1 MDSLRICGGGPDVGI
16 GVEVVKPPTSISKDS
31 FKVAGDEECL
41 HQPPPG
47 HRIYDMILHNGSPI
61 LLKKEVRMYPK
72 PVGPAPL
79 LIHETMR
86 RIPHRDLALPVE
98 RQAVQ
103 PQAVINQRPQSHL
116 DWAGGDDSEVQP
128 WRSQGFQIGRVR
140 EECKYVFA
148 GAGEPLLCL
157 KGVCFH
163 DDSLLTEKTRGAGPG
178 LQQEQVRT

>member
-1 MDSLRICGGGPDVGI
+1 MDSLRIYGVGRDTGT
-16 GVEVVKPPTSISKDS
+16 GVELVKPPTSIIKDS
-31 FKVAGDEECL
+31 FKVSRDQDFV

-61 LLKKEVRMYPK
+61 LLKKEMRMYPK

-79 LIHETMR
+79 LIYETMR

-98 RQAVQ
+98 WQAVQ
-103 PQAVINQRPQSHL
+103 PQAVVNYCPQSHL

-140 EECKYVFA
+140 EERKYVLE
-148 GAGEPLLCL
+148 GAGEPLL
-157 KGVCFH
+157 
-163 DDSLLTEKTRGAGPG
+163 
-178 LQQEQVRT
+178 